1 MMQHKNKGV
10 QKVNKTLIIGIT
22 AATATAMF
30 GVAGP
35 ANAFTFGTNGI
46 SFDTDQELRFN
57 FGSSN
62 GAYQSTLKIFEVLQN
77 GKLQAV
83 DDGVLFNEVK
93 PFDGGANNGF
103 KGTLGN
109 AVEQVNSSFKFLA
122 NKVYTL
128 GLVSTW
134 KDADRGP
141 VYSTSS
147 LNLKGT
153 NSQRAAF
160 GSTGA
165 AEGQTLAGANTFL
178 SGNPLTGS
186 VAIAFEDIQFGNG
199 DNDFND
205 FVVTAEAVPEP
216 LTMGG
221 LALGAAGL
229 AAARRSR
236 KRRTTEA

>member
-1 MMQHKNKGV
+1 M
-10 QKVNKTLIIGIT
+10 NKTLIIGIT

-35 ANAFTFGTNGI
+35 ASAFTFGTNGI
-46 SFDTDQELRFN
+46 SFETNQDIQFS
-57 FGSSN
+57 FVSSN
-62 GAYQSTLKIFEVLQN
+62 GAFQSTLKIFEVLKN

-83 DDGVLFNEVK
+83 DDGVLFTEVK
-93 PFDGGANNGF
+93 PSDDGPNNGYR
-103 KGTLGN
+103 GTLGN
-109 AVEQVNSSFKFLA
+109 AVQQVNSTFRFLA
-122 NKVYTL
+122 NTVYTL

-134 KDADRGP
+134 NDKDAGA

-153 NSQRAAF
+153 HSQRAVF
-160 GSTGA
+160 GSTGGE
-165 AEGQTLAGANTFL
+165 EGQTFTEANTFL
-178 SGNPLTGS
+178 SGNPLTGP

-216 LTMGG
+216 FTMGG

>member
-1 MMQHKNKGV
+1 M
-10 QKVNKTLIIGIT
+10 NKTLLIGIT

-46 SFDTDQELRFN
+46 SFETDQKVNFN
-57 FGSSN
+57 FVSSN
-62 GAYQSTLKIFEVLQN
+62 GAFQSTLKIFEVLTS
-77 GKLQAV
+77 GAV
-83 DDGVLFNEVK
+83 QDKGGLFEEVK
-93 PFDGGANNGF
+93 GSDNGSRN
-103 KGTLGN
+103 GYRATLGN
-109 AVEQVNSSFKFLA
+109 AVQMVNNTFTFVA
-122 NKVYTL
+122 NRVYTL
-128 GLVSTW
+128 GLVSTYNG
-134 KDADRGP
+134 KNAGT

-147 LNLKGT
+147 LNHARL
-153 NSQRAAF
+153 QRAAF
-160 GSTGA
+160 GSTGGT
-165 AEGQTLAGANTFL
+165 EGIALPGANL
-178 SGNPLTGS
+178 LQAGNPFSGPI
-186 VAIAFEDIQFGNG
+186 AIAFEDIKWASADG
-199 DNDFND
+199 DFND

>member
-1 MMQHKNKGV
+1 M
-10 QKVNKTLIIGIT
+10 NKTLLIGIT

-62 GAYQSTLKIFEVLQN
+62 GAFKSTLKIFEVLQN
-77 GKLQAV
+77 GKVKAV
-83 DDGVLFNEVK
+83 DDGVLFTEVK
-93 PFDGGANNGF
+93 PSDNGAQNGF
-103 KGTLGN
+103 RGTLGN
-109 AVEQVNSSFKFLA
+109 AVEQVNTTFRFLA

-134 KDADRGP
+134 NGDDAGA

-153 NSQRAAF
+153 NSQRAVF
-160 GSTGA
+160 GSTGGQ
-165 AEGQTLAGANTFL
+165 EGQTFAGANTFL

-205 FVVTAEAVPEP
+205 FVVSAEAVPEP